1 MPVAARPI
9 MALELRSV
17 LPYRVAIHRCYL
29 SGAGFKLRQAWLGGK
44 ARGELQN
51 NRLAKGPM
59 SLSTADTQAD
69 ILVAGAGA
77 AGLSTAL
84 ALAHAGFSVFCAGHV
99 DTRANGRTV
108 ALFEASLRFYNALG
122 VWPHFRGKTAP
133 LARIAMI
140 DATGA
145 RFPVPSVSF
154 AASEIGLAAF
164 GENIE
169 NNVLVEG
176 LAQIA
181 TVTKNLV
188 LHEGMIG
195 DIRFD
200 EDAVRATL
208 ACGQRVTAKLIAAA
222 DGRMS
227 PARTKAGIG
236 TSAWTYPQIAFTA
249 LLSHARPHR
258 NISTEFHTR
267 SGPCTLV
274 PLRPAG
280 DKPNRSSLVWLMSPE
295 AAERRRALSQPELA
309 QEIEDQ
315 VDSLLGKIEI
325 DGPGGFFPM
334 AGMSAN
340 RLVGHRIALV
350 GEAAHIFPPLAAQ
363 GLNLSLRDSAALA
376 EVLEDARALGRD
388 IGTAHTLKTYAT
400 ARRSDI
406 FLRTNG
412 IDILNRSLLS
422 NLFPVD
428 FLRGAGLFAFSMIG
442 PLRRAL
448 MREGVLTHGTLPRLM
463 QERPARRF
471 TPLSRGVAS
480 TGVSPRG

>member
-1 MPVAARPI
+1 
-9 MALELRSV
+9 
-17 LPYRVAIHRCYL
+17 
-29 SGAGFKLRQAWLGGK
+29 
-44 ARGELQN
+44 
-51 NRLAKGPM
+51 M
-59 SLSTADTQAD
+59 SLLTNDRQAD

-77 AGLSTAL
+77 AGLSAAITL
-84 ALAHAGFSVFCAGHV
+84 AQAGFFVVCVGHV

-108 ALFEASLRFYNALG
+108 ALFEASLRFYKALG

-169 NNVLVEG
+169 NNGLVEG
-176 LAQIA
+176 LAEIA
-181 TVTKNLV
+181 AATKNLV
-188 LHEGMIG
+188 LHEGMIS
-195 DIRFD
+195 DISFD
-200 EDAVRATL
+200 ADAVRATL
-208 ACGQRVTAKLIAAA
+208 ADGQCVTAKLVAAA
-222 DGRMS
+222 DGRGS
-227 PARTKAGIG
+227 LARTKAGIG
-236 TSAWTYPQIAFTA
+236 TRVWTYPQIAFTA
-249 LLSHARPHR
+249 LLSHAKPHR

-274 PLRPAG
+274 PLCVAEN
-280 DKPNRSSLVWLMSPE
+280 KPNRSSLVWLMSPE
-295 AAERRRALSQPELA
+295 AAERRRALSNSELA

-315 VDSLLGKIEI
+315 VNSLLGKIEI

-376 EVLEDARALGRD
+376 EVLEDARALGHD
-388 IGTAHTLKTYAT
+388 IGSVQTLKTYAS

-412 IDILNRSLLS
+412 VDILNRALLS

-463 QERPARRF
+463 RERPARRF
-471 TPLSRGVAS
+471 TPSRGTIS
-480 TGVSPRG
+480 IGMSRR

>member
-1 MPVAARPI
+1 
-9 MALELRSV
+9 
-17 LPYRVAIHRCYL
+17 
-29 SGAGFKLRQAWLGGK
+29 
-44 ARGELQN
+44 
-51 NRLAKGPM
+51 M
-59 SLSTADTQAD
+59 SLSIPETQAD

-77 AGLSTAL
+77 AGLSAAIAL
-84 ALAHAGFSVFCAGHV
+84 AQAGFSVVCVGHV

-108 ALFEASLRFYNALG
+108 ALFEASLRFYKALG
-122 VWPHFRGKTAP
+122 VWPRFRGKTAP

-145 RFPVPSVSF
+145 RLPVPSLSF

-176 LAQIA
+176 LAEIA
-181 TVTKNLV
+181 SATKNLI

-195 DIRFD
+195 DISFGP
-200 EDAVRATL
+200 DAIHATL
-208 ACGQRVTAKLIAAA
+208 ADGNCVTARLATAA
-222 DGRMS
+222 DGRNS
-227 PARTKAGIG
+227 LVRTKAGIG
-236 TSAWTYPQIAFTA
+236 TRAWTYPQIAFTT
-249 LLSHARPHR
+249 LLSHAKPHR

-274 PLRPAG
+274 PLRAAP
-280 DKPNRSSLVWLMSPE
+280 DRPNRSSLVWLMSAGE
-295 AAERRRALSQPELA
+295 AERRRALSQSVLS

-315 VDSLLGKIEI
+315 TDSLLGKIEI
-325 DGPGGFFPM
+325 EGPGGFFPM
-334 AGMSAN
+334 AGMSAS
-340 RLVGHRIALV
+340 RLSGHRVALT

-363 GLNLSLRDSAALA
+363 GLNLSLRDAAALV
-376 EVLEDARALGRD
+376 EILEDARALGHD
-388 IGTAHTLKTYAT
+388 IGSARTLNAYDN

-412 IDILNRSLLS
+412 VDILNRSLLS
-422 NLFPVD
+422 GFFPID
-428 FLRGAGLFAFSMIG
+428 FLRGAGLLAFSAIG

-463 QERPARRF
+463 QERPLKRLASRR
-471 TPLSRGVAS
+471 G
-480 TGVSPRG
+480 

>member
-1 MPVAARPI
+1 
-9 MALELRSV
+9 
-17 LPYRVAIHRCYL
+17 
-29 SGAGFKLRQAWLGGK
+29 
-44 ARGELQN
+44 
-51 NRLAKGPM
+51 M
-59 SLSTADTQAD
+59 SLSSAETQAD

-77 AGLSTAL
+77 AGLSTAI
-84 ALAHAGFSVFCAGHV
+84 ALAQAGFSVFCAGQV
-99 DTRANGRTV
+99 DGRANGRTV
-108 ALFEASLRFYNALG
+108 ALFEASLRFYKALG
-122 VWPHFRGKTAP
+122 VWPRFRGKTAP

-145 RFPVPSVSF
+145 RFPVPAVSF
-154 AASEIGLAAF
+154 AASEIGLSAF

-176 LAQIA
+176 LAEIA
-181 TVTKNLV
+181 AATKNLV
-188 LHEGMIG
+188 LHEGMIS
-195 DIRFD
+195 DISFD
-200 EDAVRATL
+200 ADAVRATL
-208 ACGQRVTAKLIAAA
+208 ANGRCVTAKLAAAA
-222 DGRMS
+222 DGRGS

-236 TSAWTYPQIAFTA
+236 TRTWTYPQIAFTA
-249 LLSHARPHR
+249 LLSHAKPHR

-274 PLRPAG
+274 PLCQA
-280 DKPNRSSLVWLMSPE
+280 DNKPNRSSLVWLMSRE
-295 AAERRRALSQPELA
+295 AAERRRALSNSELA

-315 VDSLLGKIEI
+315 VDSLFAKIEI

-376 EVLEDARALGRD
+376 EVLEDARALGHD
-388 IGTAHTLKTYAT
+388 IGSVQTLKIYAS

-412 IDILNRSLLS
+412 VDILNRSLLW
-422 NLFPVD
+422 NLFPVN

-471 TPLSRGVAS
+471 TPSSRGS
-480 TGVSPRG
+480 TSIGMSVRG

>member
-1 MPVAARPI
+1 
-9 MALELRSV
+9 
-17 LPYRVAIHRCYL
+17 
-29 SGAGFKLRQAWLGGK
+29 
-44 ARGELQN
+44 
-51 NRLAKGPM
+51 M
-59 SLSTADTQAD
+59 SLSTADTHAD
-69 ILVAGAGA
+69 VLVAGAGA

-84 ALAHAGFSVFCAGHV
+84 ALAQAGFSVFCVGHV

-108 ALFEASLRFYNALG
+108 ALFEASLRFYKALG

-164 GENIE
+164 GENVE
-169 NNVLVEG
+169 NDVLVEG
-176 LAQIA
+176 LAKIA
-181 TVTKNLV
+181 AGTPNLV
-188 LHEGMIG
+188 LHEGMID
-195 DIRFD
+195 DISFG
-200 EDAVRATL
+200 EDAVHATL
-208 ACGQRVTAKLIAAA
+208 AGGRRVTAKLAAAA
-222 DGRMS
+222 DGRGS
-227 PARTKAGIG
+227 LARTKAGIG
-236 TSAWTYPQIAFTA
+236 TRVWSYPQIAFTA
-249 LLSHARPHR
+249 LLSHAKPHR

-274 PLRPAG
+274 PLCLAEN
-280 DKPNRSSLVWLMSPE
+280 KPNRSSLVWLMSPE
-295 AAERRRALSQPELA
+295 AAERRRALSNSKLA

-340 RLVGHRIALV
+340 RLVGHRIALI

-376 EVLEDARALGRD
+376 EVLEDAHVLGQD
-388 IGTAHTLKTYAT
+388 IGSTHTLKAYEN

-406 FLRTNG
+406 FLRTKG
-412 IDILNRSLLS
+412 IDILNRFLLS

-463 QERPARRF
+463 QERPGRRF
-471 TPLSRGVAS
+471 TPSARGSAS
-480 TGVSPRG
+480 IGMSGRG

>member
-1 MPVAARPI
+1 
-9 MALELRSV
+9 
-17 LPYRVAIHRCYL
+17 
-29 SGAGFKLRQAWLGGK
+29 
-44 ARGELQN
+44 
-51 NRLAKGPM
+51 M
-59 SLSTADTQAD
+59 SFSTADTHAD

-77 AGLSTAL
+77 AGLSTAI
-84 ALAHAGFSVFCAGHV
+84 ALAQAGFSVVCVGHV

-108 ALFEASLRFYNALG
+108 ALFEASLRFYKALG
-122 VWPHFRGKTAP
+122 VWPHFCGKTAP
-133 LARIAMI
+133 LSRIVMI
-140 DATGA
+140 DLTGA
-145 RFPVPSVSF
+145 RFPVPAVSF

-169 NNVLVEG
+169 SNVLVEG
-176 LAQIA
+176 LAEIA
-181 TVTKNLV
+181 LASPNLV
-188 LHEGMIG
+188 LREGMIG
-195 DIRFD
+195 DISFD
-200 EDAVRATL
+200 ADAIHATL
-208 ACGQRVTAKLIAAA
+208 ADGQCITAKLAAAA

-236 TSAWTYPQIAFTA
+236 TRIWTYPQVAFTA
-249 LLSHARPHR
+249 LLSHVKPHR

-274 PLRPAG
+274 PLCVAEN
-280 DKPNRSSLVWLMSPE
+280 KPNRSSLVWLMSPE
-295 AAERRRALSQPELA
+295 AAERRRALSNPELA

-315 VDSLLGKIEI
+315 VDSLLGKIES

-363 GLNLSLRDSAALA
+363 GLNLSLRDSATLA
-376 EVLEDARALGRD
+376 DVLEDARALGHD
-388 IGTAHTLKTYAT
+388 IGSAQTLKTYAS

-412 IDILNRSLLS
+412 VDILNRSLLS
-422 NLFPVD
+422 NFFPVD

-471 TPLSRGVAS
+471 TPFSRGAAS
-480 TGVSPRG
+480 TGMSGRR

>member
-1 MPVAARPI
+1 
-9 MALELRSV
+9 
-17 LPYRVAIHRCYL
+17 
-29 SGAGFKLRQAWLGGK
+29 
-44 ARGELQN
+44 
-51 NRLAKGPM
+51 M
-59 SLSTADTQAD
+59 SLATAETQAD

-77 AGLSTAL
+77 AGLSTAI
-84 ALAHAGFSVFCAGHV
+84 ALAQVGFSVVCVGHV
-99 DTRANGRTV
+99 DGRANGRTV
-108 ALFEASLRFYNALG
+108 ALFEASLRFYKALG
-122 VWPHFRGKTAP
+122 VWGHFRGKTAP
-133 LARIAMI
+133 LARITMI

-145 RFPVPSVSF
+145 RFPVPAVSF
-154 AASEIGLAAF
+154 AASEIGLSAF

-176 LAQIA
+176 LAEIA
-181 TVTKNLV
+181 AETPNLV
-188 LHEGMIG
+188 LHEGMID
-195 DIRFD
+195 DISFG
-200 EDAVRATL
+200 EDDVSATL
-208 ACGQRVTAKLIAAA
+208 ANGQCVTATLAAAA
-222 DGRMS
+222 DGRGS
-227 PARTKAGIG
+227 LARTRAGIG
-236 TSAWTYPQIAFTA
+236 THTWPYPQIAFTA
-249 LLSHARPHR
+249 LLSHAKPHR

-274 PLRPAG
+274 PLRPSENR
-280 DKPNRSSLVWLMSPE
+280 PNRSSLVWLMSPA

-315 VDSLLGKIEI
+315 VDSLLGKVEI

-334 AGMSAN
+334 TGMSAN

-376 EVLEDARALGRD
+376 EVLESARALGHD
-388 IGTAHTLKTYAT
+388 IGSMRTLKAYAT

-412 IDILNRSLLS
+412 IDILNRSLLW

-428 FLRGAGLFAFSMIG
+428 FLRGAGLFAFAMIG

-463 QERPARRF
+463 QERAARRF
-471 TPLSRGVAS
+471 TPSSRGSAAIGMS
-480 TGVSPRG
+480 GRR

>member
-1 MPVAARPI
+1 
-9 MALELRSV
+9 
-17 LPYRVAIHRCYL
+17 
-29 SGAGFKLRQAWLGGK
+29 
-44 ARGELQN
+44 
-51 NRLAKGPM
+51 M
-59 SLSTADTQAD
+59 SLSIPETQAD

-77 AGLSTAL
+77 AGLSAAIAL
-84 ALAHAGFSVFCAGHV
+84 AQAGFSVVCVGHV

-108 ALFEASLRFYNALG
+108 ALFEASLRFYKALG
-122 VWPHFRGKTAP
+122 VWPRFRGKTAP

-145 RFPVPSVSF
+145 RLPVPSLSF

-176 LAQIA
+176 LANIA
-181 TVTKNLV
+181 SATKNLI

-195 DIRFD
+195 DISFGP
-200 EDAVRATL
+200 DAIHATL
-208 ACGQRVTAKLIAAA
+208 TDGHCVTARLATAA
-222 DGRMS
+222 DGRNS
-227 PARTKAGIG
+227 LVRTKAGIG
-236 TSAWTYPQIAFTA
+236 TRAWTYPQIAFTT
-249 LLSHARPHR
+249 LLSHAKPHR

-274 PLRPAG
+274 PLRAAP
-280 DKPNRSSLVWLMSPE
+280 DRPNRSSLVWLMSAGE
-295 AAERRRALSQPELA
+295 AERRRALSQSVLS

-315 VDSLLGKIEI
+315 TDSLLGKIEI
-325 DGPGGFFPM
+325 EGPGGFFPM
-334 AGMSAN
+334 AGMSAS
-340 RLVGHRIALV
+340 RLSGHRVALT

-363 GLNLSLRDSAALA
+363 GLNLSLRDAAALV
-376 EVLEDARALGRD
+376 EILEDARALGHD
-388 IGTAHTLKTYAT
+388 IGSARTLNAYDN

-412 IDILNRSLLS
+412 VDILNRSLLS
-422 NLFPVD
+422 GFFPID
-428 FLRGAGLFAFSMIG
+428 FLRGAGLLAFSAIG

-463 QERPARRF
+463 QERPLKRLASRR
-471 TPLSRGVAS
+471 G
-480 TGVSPRG
+480 

>member
-1 MPVAARPI
+1 
-9 MALELRSV
+9 
-17 LPYRVAIHRCYL
+17 
-29 SGAGFKLRQAWLGGK
+29 
-44 ARGELQN
+44 
-51 NRLAKGPM
+51 M
-59 SLSTADTQAD
+59 SLSTAETQAD

-77 AGLSTAL
+77 AGLSTAI
-84 ALAHAGFSVFCAGHV
+84 ALAQAGFSVICAGHV

-108 ALFEASLRFYNALG
+108 ALFEASLRFYKALG

-133 LARIAMI
+133 LSRIAMI

-145 RFPVPSVSF
+145 RFPVPAVSF
-154 AASEIGLAAF
+154 AASEIGLGAF

-176 LAQIA
+176 LAEIA
-181 TVTKNLV
+181 AGTQNLV
-188 LHEGMIG
+188 LYEGMIDAINFG
-195 DIRFD
+195 
-200 EDAVRATL
+200 EDAVHANL
-208 ACGQRVTAKLIAAA
+208 ADGHCVTAKLAAAA
-222 DGRMS
+222 DGRGS
-227 PARTKAGIG
+227 LARTKAGIG
-236 TSAWTYPQIAFTA
+236 TRVWSYPQIAFTA
-249 LLSHARPHR
+249 LLSHAKPHR

-274 PLRPAG
+274 PRRASEG
-280 DKPNRSSLVWLMSPE
+280 RPNRSSLVWLMSPE
-295 AAERRRALSQPELA
+295 AAERRRSLSDSELA

-315 VDSLLGKIEI
+315 VDSLLGKIDI

-340 RLVGHRIALV
+340 RLVGHRIALI

-376 EVLEDARALGRD
+376 EVLEDARALGYD
-388 IGTAHTLKTYAT
+388 IGSAQTLKTYAT

-412 IDILNRSLLS
+412 VDILNRSLLW

-428 FLRGAGLFAFSMIG
+428 FLRGAGLIAFSMIG

-471 TPLSRGVAS
+471 TPSSRGPAS
-480 TGVSPRG
+480 IGMSGR

>member
-1 MPVAARPI
+1 
-9 MALELRSV
+9 
-17 LPYRVAIHRCYL
+17 
-29 SGAGFKLRQAWLGGK
+29 
-44 ARGELQN
+44 
-51 NRLAKGPM
+51 M
-59 SLSTADTQAD
+59 SLSTTETETD

-77 AGLSTAL
+77 AGLSTAI
-84 ALAHAGFSVFCAGHV
+84 ALAQAGFSVVCVGHV

-108 ALFEASLRFYNALG
+108 ALFEASLRFYKALG

-133 LARIAMI
+133 LAKIAMI

-145 RFPVPSVSF
+145 RFPVPAVSF

-181 TVTKNLV
+181 ARTQNLV
-188 LHEGMIG
+188 LHEGMID
-195 DIRFD
+195 DISFD

-208 ACGQRVTAKLIAAA
+208 ADGQWVTAKLVAAA
-222 DGRMS
+222 DGRGS
-227 PARTKAGIG
+227 LARTKAGIG
-236 TSAWTYPQIAFTA
+236 TRVWSYPQIAFTA
-249 LLSHARPHR
+249 LLSHAKPHR

-274 PLRPAG
+274 PLRPAES
-280 DKPNRSSLVWLMSPE
+280 KPNRSSLVWLMSPE
-295 AAERRRALSQPELA
+295 AAERRRALSNSELA

-325 DGPGGFFPM
+325 NGPGGFFPM

-340 RLVGHRIALV
+340 RLVGHRIALI

-376 EVLEDARALGRD
+376 EVLEDARALGHD
-388 IGTAHTLKTYAT
+388 IGFVQTLKTYAT

-412 IDILNRSLLS
+412 VDILNRSLLW
-422 NLFPVD
+422 NLFPID
-428 FLRGAGLFAFSMIG
+428 ILRGAGLLAFSMIG

-471 TPLSRGVAS
+471 TSSSRGSAS
-480 TGVSPRG
+480 IGMSGRG

>member
-1 MPVAARPI
+1 
-9 MALELRSV
+9 
-17 LPYRVAIHRCYL
+17 
-29 SGAGFKLRQAWLGGK
+29 
-44 ARGELQN
+44 
-51 NRLAKGPM
+51 M
-59 SLSTADTQAD
+59 SLSTAETQAD

-77 AGLSTAL
+77 AGLSTAI
-84 ALAHAGFSVFCAGHV
+84 ALAQAGFSVVCVGHV

-108 ALFEASLRFYNALG
+108 ALFEASLRFYKALG

-133 LARIAMI
+133 LAKIAMI

-145 RFPVPSVSF
+145 RFPVPAVSF

-176 LAQIA
+176 LA
-181 TVTKNLV
+181 
-188 LHEGMIG
+188 E
-195 DIRFD
+195 
-200 EDAVRATL
+200 
-208 ACGQRVTAKLIAAA
+208 IAAGTPNLA
-222 DGRMS
+222 IHKGIIDDITFDSATGSAPATDGRVS

-236 TSAWTYPQIAFTA
+236 ARVWTYPQVAFTA

-274 PLRPAG
+274 PLAAAES
-280 DKPNRSSLVWLMSPE
+280 KQNRSSLVWLMSPE
-295 AAERRRALSQPELA
+295 AAERRRALSNSELA

-325 DGPGGFFPM
+325 NGPGGFFPM

-340 RLVGHRIALV
+340 HLVGHRIALI

-376 EVLEDARALGRD
+376 EVLEDARALGHD
-388 IGTAHTLKTYAT
+388 IGFVQTLKTYAT

-412 IDILNRSLLS
+412 IDILNRSLLW
-422 NLFPVD
+422 NLFPID
-428 FLRGAGLFAFSMIG
+428 ILRGAGLLAFSMIG

-471 TPLSRGVAS
+471 TSSSRGSAS
-480 TGVSPRG
+480 IGMSGRR

>member
-1 MPVAARPI
+1 
-9 MALELRSV
+9 
-17 LPYRVAIHRCYL
+17 
-29 SGAGFKLRQAWLGGK
+29 
-44 ARGELQN
+44 
-51 NRLAKGPM
+51 M
-59 SLSTADTQAD
+59 SHSTADTQAD

-77 AGLSTAL
+77 AGLSAAL
-84 ALAHAGFSVFCAGHV
+84 ALAQAGFSVVCVGHV

-108 ALFEASLRFYNALG
+108 ALFEASLRFYKALG
-122 VWPHFRGKTAP
+122 VWPRFRGKTAP

-145 RFPVPSVSF
+145 RLPVPSVSF
-154 AASEIGLAAF
+154 AAAEIGLAAF

-176 LAQIA
+176 LAEIA
-181 TVTKNLV
+181 AGTKNLV
-188 LHEGMIG
+188 LHEDMID
-195 DIRFD
+195 DIRFC
-200 EDAVRATL
+200 EDWVHATL
-208 ACGQRVTAKLIAAA
+208 ANGQRVTAKLAAAA
-222 DGRMS
+222 DGRGS
-227 PARTKAGIG
+227 IARTKAGIG
-236 TSAWTYPQIAFTA
+236 TRVWTYPQIAFTA
-249 LLSHARPHR
+249 LLSHPKPHR
-258 NISTEFHTR
+258 NISTEFHAR

-274 PLRPAG
+274 PLRPAEG
-280 DKPNRSSLVWLMSPE
+280 KPNRSSLVWLMSPE
-295 AAERRRALSQPELA
+295 AAERRRALANSELA
-309 QEIEDQ
+309 HEIEDQ

-340 RLVGHRIALV
+340 RLVGHRIALI

-376 EVLEDARALGRD
+376 EVLENARVLGHD
-388 IGTAHTLKTYAT
+388 IGAVQTLKTYAS

-412 IDILNRSLLS
+412 VDILNRFLLS
-422 NLFPVD
+422 NLFPID

-471 TPLSRGVAS
+471 TLFSRGEAS
-480 TGVSPRG
+480 TGMSPRR